1 MTSPDHCSL
10 NLGFPSFSLCCFN
23 PGLLLSHQAPAE
35 TSKSV
40 IDATFQMNLLQIIFN
55 DP

>member
-1 MTSPDHCSL
+1 MPSPDHCSL
-10 NLGFPSFSLCCFN
+10 TLGFPSFLCCFN
-23 PGLLLSHQAPAE
+23 PGLLLSHQVPAE